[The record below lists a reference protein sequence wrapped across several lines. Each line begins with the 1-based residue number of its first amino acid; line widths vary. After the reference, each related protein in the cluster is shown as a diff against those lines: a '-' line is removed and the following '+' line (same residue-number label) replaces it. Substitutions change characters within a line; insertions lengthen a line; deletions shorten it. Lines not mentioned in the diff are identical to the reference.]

1 MAHQG
6 ADRPPFDACLQ
17 LTAWAQQYA
26 PYLRGRLLLAGHRL
40 GYLSAGE
47 VLDASLA
54 AMVELAG
61 SRFQLLDALTVQ
73 LAKPAL
79 PRRDTWGDDPQARQA
94 QRAMMATAPG
104 GAGPA
109 PKRSPDAKR
118 PEAWKSRPGGDTP
131 T

>member
-1 MAHQG
+1 MADPG

-17 LTAWAQQYA
+17 LTAWALQFA

-40 GYLSAGE
+40 SDLSAGE

-54 AMVELAG
+54 AMVELG
-61 SRFQLLDALTVQ
+61 QRHRLLDALVVQ

-79 PRRDTWGDDPQARQA
+79 PRRETWGDDPQARQA
-94 QRAMMATAPG
+94 QRAMM

-109 PKRSPDAKR
+109 PKRDPAARRPDA
-118 PEAWKSRPGGDTP
+118 WQHRPGGDTP
-131 T
+131 A